1 MNPVDLRELKI
12 SRHNE
17 ILTPNHSFYFRPL
30 CAIFSI
36 SEPPART
43 KKATNLLFASRSNK
57 KNRFARIEPSW
68 FLTWRFLSSPIL
80 EICIFFLPILSSG
93 FWLSV
98 TSSFVG
104 GLPASFKLTSSD
116 WGVVRCR
123 SVKWTDSNNK
133 VSSLNHKQVPA
144 TSLDTVKG
152 RNAKLSTSPQD
163 YNSYNSRV
171 ENNSEIPNVCL
182 RQIWLQDDLTR
193 NSSCFVFEALVYCV
207 KWCHGIYD
215 QWLSPQILAWMIS
228 LGKHSSRRFTLRARN
243 SLWSPKTGNFSSKA
257 TSS

>member
-43 KKATNLLFASRSNK
+43 KKATNLLFVSRSNK

-152 RNAKLSTSPQD
+152 RNAIIAALEFSEENLRKWTFFFFAFFYRKYGKTGLGLEELNP
-163 YNSYNSRV
+163 NVHLIWNSRKY
-171 ENNSEIPNVCL
+171 PYLPC
-182 RQIWLQDDLTR
+182 
-193 NSSCFVFEALVYCV
+193 
-207 KWCHGIYD
+207 G
-215 QWLSPQILAWMIS
+215 
-228 LGKHSSRRFTLRARN
+228 LGCWKI
-243 SLWSPKTGNFSSKA
+243 
-257 TSS
+257 

>member
-1 MNPVDLRELKI
+1 MQYLASLSRPRGRKKPQICYLRLG
-12 SRHNE
+12 
-17 ILTPNHSFYFRPL
+17 
-30 CAIFSI
+30 AI
-36 SEPPART
+36 
-43 KKATNLLFASRSNK
+43 KKK
-57 KNRFARIEPSW
+57 RFARIEQSW

-93 FWLSV
+93 FGLSV

-133 VSSLNHKQVPA
+133 VSSLNHKHVPA

-152 RNAKLSTSPQD
+152 RNAKLSTSSQD

-171 ENNSEIPNVCL
+171 EKTARFRTYLLAKFDFKMI
-182 RQIWLQDDLTR
+182 LQETVLPSFSKR
-193 NSSCFVFEALVYCV
+193 SF
-207 KWCHGIYD
+207 I
-215 QWLSPQILAWMIS
+215 AWNDVMAFTIS
-228 LGKHSSRRFTLRARN
+228 DFRRR
-243 SLWSPKTGNFSSKA
+243 S
-257 TSS
+257 